1 MKTTIHLVMETPGAH
16 AYQILSEATQEDEPK
31 PIFIFPENQ
40 QENLLS
46 WKFSEDHKVLEI
58 PFHKVNLPNEVFIF
72 FSHSFSL
79 ADQIVAIL
87 GTLQNNDSLSIGRFI
102 FFIYSPILLAPPK
115 SFTDWL
121 DGTTHFT
128 DVILFT
134 DRSNDNSA
142 SVKELQDRYK
152 SMCYPLESFILSKK
166 NNPWSRILDPSP
178 RRISH
183 VFDDPQLLDPED
195 FPENDRY
202 LARLAS
208 GERERQIPLIFGSGF
223 SST

>member
-1 MKTTIHLVMETPGAH
+1 MLFRSTA
-16 AYQILSEATQEDEPK
+16 
-31 PIFIFPENQ
+31 
-40 QENLLS
+40 
-46 WKFSEDHKVLEI
+46 LEL
-58 PFHKVNLPNEVFIF
+58 PFKDIESSEVFIF
-72 FSHSFSL
+72 LSHNTSL
-79 ADQIVAIL
+79 ADQIEAIL
-87 GTLQNNDSLSIGRFI
+87 GTLQNNDSLNIGRFI
-102 FFIYSPILLAPPK
+102 LFIYSPILLAPPK

-142 SVKELQDRYK
+142 GVKELQDRYK

-202 LARLAS
+202 LARLTS

>member
-1 MKTTIHLVMETPGAH
+1 MAITIHLVMETPGSH
-16 AYQILSEATQEDEPK
+16 AYKILSEATQEDQPK

-40 QENLLS
+40 QENQLC
-46 WKFSEDHKVLEI
+46 WKFSEDRKLLEI
-58 PFHKVNLPNEVFIF
+58 PFQKENLPSELFIF

-79 ADQIVAIL
+79 ADQIEAIL
-87 GTLQNNDSLSIGRFI
+87 GTLQNNGSLSIGRLMLFI
-102 FFIYSPILLAPPK
+102 RSPILL
-115 SFTDWL
+115 STTTNFNDWL
-121 DGTTHFT
+121 DGVAHYT

-142 SVKELQDRYK
+142 CIKEIQDRYK

-183 VFDDPQLLDPED
+183 VFDDPQLLDSED

-202 LARLAS
+202 LARLPS
-208 GERERQIPLIFGSGF
+208 GERERKIPLIFSSGF

>member
-1 MKTTIHLVMETPGAH
+1 MLKISLFCSVP
-16 AYQILSEATQEDEPK
+16 SVAT
-31 PIFIFPENQ
+31 
-40 QENLLS
+40 
-46 WKFSEDHKVLEI
+46 
-58 PFHKVNLPNEVFIF
+58 
-72 FSHSFSL
+72 
-79 ADQIVAIL
+79 L
-87 GTLQNNDSLSIGRFI
+87 GTLQNNDILSIGRFI
-102 FFIYSPILLAPPK
+102 LFIYSPILLAPPK

-134 DRSNDNSA
+134 NRSNDNSA
-142 SVKELQDRYK
+142 GIKELKDRYK

-183 VFDDPQLLDPED
+183 VFDDPQLLDSED

-202 LARLAS
+202 LARLPS
-208 GERERQIPLIFGSGF
+208 GERERQIPLIFGTEF

>member
-1 MKTTIHLVMETPGAH
+1 METPGAH

-40 QENLLS
+40 QENQLC
-46 WKFSEDHKVLEI
+46 WKFSDDHTALEL
-58 PFHKVNLPNEVFIF
+58 PFKDIESSEVFIF
-72 FSHSFSL
+72 LSHNTSL
-79 ADQIVAIL
+79 AAQIEAIL

-102 FFIYSPILLAPPK
+102 LFIYSPILLAPPK

-152 SMCYPLESFILSKK
+152 SMC
-166 NNPWSRILDPSP
+166 
-178 RRISH
+178 
-183 VFDDPQLLDPED
+183 
-195 FPENDRY
+195 
-202 LARLAS
+202 
-208 GERERQIPLIFGSGF
+208 
-223 SST
+223 